1 MVNWETILLFLTG
14 FFSGVVS
21 GMGIGGGTILIPA
34 LVLLVNPG
42 QHIAQSVNLLF
53 FIPTAIIALI
63 VHIRKKRVDF
73 KMAAPIILFGL
84 AGAFAGSRLAMS
96 MPGNNLR
103 KWFGV
108 FLLLMGI
115 YELFRKGSKEKS
127 PRRKPSQDKTVK
139 RKNENRAGKH
149 LA

>member
-1 MVNWETILLFLTG
+1 LVNGELILLFLTG
-14 FFSGVVS
+14 FFSGIIS

-63 VHIRKKRVDF
+63 VHIKKKRIDF
-73 KMAAPIILFGL
+73 KMAVPIILFGL
-84 AGAFAGSRLAMS
+84 AGAFAGSKLAMS
-96 MPGNNLR
+96 LPGNSLK
-103 KWFGV
+103 KWFGL

-115 YELFRKGSKEKS
+115 YELLLKDRKK
-127 PRRKPSQDKTVK
+127 
-139 RKNENRAGKH
+139 
-149 LA
+149 

>member
-1 MVNWETILLFLTG
+1 MINGELILLFLTG
-14 FFSGVVS
+14 FFSGIIS

-63 VHIRKKRVDF
+63 VHIKKKRIDF
-73 KMAAPIILFGL
+73 KMAVPIILFGL
-84 AGAFAGSRLAMS
+84 AGAFAGSKLAMS
-96 MPGNNLR
+96 LPGNSLK
-103 KWFGV
+103 KWFGL

-115 YELFRKGSKEKS
+115 YELLLKGRK
-127 PRRKPSQDKTVK
+127 
-139 RKNENRAGKH
+139 KH
-149 LA
+149 SV

>member
-1 MVNWETILLFLTG
+1 MVNGELILLFLTG
-14 FFSGVVS
+14 FFSGIIS

-63 VHIRKKRVDF
+63 VHIKKKRIDF
-73 KMAAPIILFGL
+73 KMAVPIILFGL
-84 AGAFAGSRLAMS
+84 AGAFAGSKLAMS
-96 MPGNNLR
+96 LPGNSLK
-103 KWFGV
+103 KWFGL

-115 YELFRKGSKEKS
+115 YELLLKDRKK
-127 PRRKPSQDKTVK
+127 
-139 RKNENRAGKH
+139 
-149 LA
+149 